1 VLEGVSKAG
10 RRRGSSI
17 KGGEVA
23 RRLQLRVKGVPGG
36 MQLGRW
42 KVRGKGL
49 RVLLLLLLLL

>member
-1 VLEGVSKAG
+1 MKG
-10 RRRGSSI
+10 R
-17 KGGEVA
+17 EVA